1 MMLSILTKTSKKT
14 MTSDTDKRDYLTRP
28 IVGIG
33 AVVWHGDNVLLIQR
47 GKAPNEGSWSLPGG
61 AQDLGETLRE
71 AVHREVFEET
81 GITISEPILI
91 DTVDL
96 ITPDKNGRVQYHYT
110 LIDFVAE
117 ALEADLKAGGDA
129 ANARWVSPTE
139 LGNYQ
144 LWDKTRD
151 MINRSR
157 VLRR

>member
-1 MMLSILTKTSKKT
+1 

-28 IVGIG
+28 IIGIG

-47 GKAPNEGSWSLPGG
+47 GKSPNKGSWSLPGG
-61 AQDLGETLRE
+61 AQELGETLRE

>member
-1 MMLSILTKTSKKT
+1 M
-14 MTSDTDKRDYLTRP
+14 SDLDNRDYLARP
-28 IVGIG
+28 IIGIG

-47 GKAPNEGSWSLPGG
+47 GNAPNKGSWSLPGG
-61 AQDLGETLRE
+61 AQELGETLRD
-71 AVHREVFEET
+71 AVHREVFEEA

-117 ALEADLKAGGDA
+117 AQETDLQAGSDA
-129 ANARWVSPTE
+129 ADARWVSPAE

-151 MINRSR
+151 MIIRSR
-157 VLRR
+157 TLRR

>member
-1 MMLSILTKTSKKT
+1 MMLSILTKTSKQT

-28 IVGIG
+28 IIGIG
-33 AVVWHGDNVLLIQR
+33 AVVWHGDNVLLIHR
-47 GKAPNEGSWSLPGG
+47 GKSPNKGSWSLPGG
-61 AQDLGETLRE
+61 AQELGETLRE

>member
-1 MMLSILTKTSKKT
+1 MMLSILMKTSKKT

-28 IVGIG
+28 IIGIG
-33 AVVWHGDNVLLIQR
+33 AVVWHGNNVLLVQR
-47 GKAPNEGSWSLPGG
+47 GKSPNKGSWSLPGG
-61 AQDLGETLRE
+61 AQELGETLRE

-157 VLRR
+157 ALRR

>member
-1 MMLSILTKTSKKT
+1 MMLSILMKTSKKT

-28 IVGIG
+28 IIGIG
-33 AVVWHGDNVLLIQR
+33 AVVWHGNNVLLVQR
-47 GKAPNEGSWSLPGG
+47 GKSPNKGSWSLPGG
-61 AQDLGETLRE
+61 AQELGETLRE

-117 ALEADLKAGGDA
+117 ALESDLKAGGDA

-139 LGNYQ
+139 LGNYH

-157 VLRR
+157 ALRR

>member
-1 MMLSILTKTSKKT
+1 

-28 IVGIG
+28 IIGIG
-33 AVVWHGDNVLLIQR
+33 AVVWHGDNVLLIHR
-47 GKAPNEGSWSLPGG
+47 GKSPNKGSWSLPGG
-61 AQDLGETLRE
+61 AQELGETLRE

>member
-1 MMLSILTKTSKKT
+1 MMLSILMKTSKKT
-14 MTSDTDKRDYLTRP
+14 MTFDTDKRDYLTRP
-28 IVGIG
+28 IIGIG
-33 AVVWHGDNVLLIQR
+33 AVVWHGNNVLLVQR
-47 GKAPNEGSWSLPGG
+47 GKSPNKGSWSLPGG
-61 AQDLGETLRE
+61 AQELGETLRE

-96 ITPDKNGRVQYHYT
+96 ITPDKNGQVQYHYT

-157 VLRR
+157 TLRS